1 MNIGEY
7 CPSQY
12 IILHSQAAL
21 DNILAITFGILPG
34 QDHVIIIII
43 LSVQNI
49 TVPNIT
55 TYTKYNNIFYVNL
68 HGNPA
73 YSLVYKKVTF

>member
-21 DNILAITFGILPG
+21 DNIHAITFVILPG
-34 QDHVIIIII
+34 QDHIIIIII
-43 LSVQNI
+43 LSE
-49 TVPNIT
+49 
-55 TYTKYNNIFYVNL
+55 L
-68 HGNPA
+68 HTEMSHSCKPMNMQDFHA
-73 YSLVYKKVTF
+73 N